1 VTPNANIVA
10 IIPARYGSTR
20 LPANPLI
27 DLCGKPMIRRVFEQ
41 AKLARL
47 VGRVIV
53 ATDDERIAS
62 VVRGFGGE
70 VAMTSPEL
78 RTGSDRIAAVA
89 STLAD
94 AEIIVNVQGD
104 EPLIAPQMID
114 ETIRP
119 LIDDTSVLVGT
130 PVRRIAPEDDLAN
143 PNTVKVVLDKDGNGI
158 YFSRSPIPYLRNGV
172 EIGQWHR
179 HHHYYKHFG
188 LYVYRKRALLEFAGW
203 EESTLER
210 MEKLEQLRFLEHGI
224 RIRTTM
230 TEHES
235 IPIDTA
241 EDAERVRAIL
251 RGRESVQE
259 RRR

>member
-1 VTPNANIVA
+1 MTSSANIVA

-20 LPANPLI
+20 LPAKPLI
-27 DLCGKPMIRRVFEQ
+27 DLCGKPMIRRVVEQ

-70 VAMTSPEL
+70 VAMTSPDL

-119 LIDDTSVLVGT
+119 RSTTLILVGT
-130 PVRRIAPEDDLAN
+130 PVRRIAPEDIW
-143 PNTVKVVLDKDGNGI
+143 P
-158 YFSRSPIPYLRNGV
+158 
-172 EIGQWHR
+172 
-179 HHHYYKHFG
+179 
-188 LYVYRKRALLEFAGW
+188 
-203 EESTLER
+203 
-210 MEKLEQLRFLEHGI
+210 I
-224 RIRTTM
+224 RI
-230 TEHES
+230 
-235 IPIDTA
+235 P
-241 EDAERVRAIL
+241 
-251 RGRESVQE
+251 
-259 RRR
+259 